1 MKRLLFLVEGDPK
14 DLSNFSG
21 IPYFFTRAL
30 REHLAKLNIELE
42 LIETSYLLNVE
53 ELLLC
58 LDQLR
63 QGRLVAE
70 LMPHVQ
76 AELRQRKLEFPINNE
91 LFLQAQECK
100 VSSAA
105 ALRIYYSRISEHM
118 NSILS
123 GISRAGDAILSQNHF
138 YPYVGSNQSVY
149 YFLDASLVDFYFNER
164 FGAVQD
170 RQEKRDLESVY
181 VDMER
186 EVLRNARRLFC
197 FSSALKDDLRDRWL
211 IPEEKFTVI
220 GGGVNLELF
229 PEPLLRSASSIF
241 NLFFVGLDFER
252 KGGHVLIEAMEI
264 LLGEPVNLTIVT
276 RLKRL
281 AGISVPDNVVVL
293 PAGDKKYLDSLY
305 RSADA
310 FVFPTLFEPFG
321 LVITEAMAYSLPV
334 ISTRVFAIPE
344 ILGTDNSSLLIE
356 PGDAKS
362 LAEGIRF
369 LLKHPDIRSRI
380 GKRNFLRAQKNFQWS
395 IVANK
400 LVTRS
405 LSDSLAVE
413 TVKQ

>member
-30 REHLAKLNIELE
+30 GEHLAKLNIELE

-63 QGRLVAE
+63 EGRLVAE

-91 LFLQAQECK
+91 LFLRAQACK
-100 VSSAA
+100 INSAA

-118 NSILS
+118 NSILT
-123 GISRAGDAILSQNHF
+123 GISRVGDVILSQNHF
-138 YPYVGSNQSVY
+138 YPYIGRDQSVY

-164 FGAVQD
+164 FGVVQG

-186 EVLRNARRLFC
+186 EVLRSARRLFC
-197 FSSALKDDLRDRWL
+197 FSSALKDHLRDRWL

-220 GGGVNLELF
+220 GGGVNLECF
-229 PEPLLRSASSIF
+229 PEPLLRNASSIF
-241 NLFFVGLDFER
+241 NILFVGLDFER
-252 KGGHVLIEAMEI
+252 KGGHVLLEAMEI
-264 LLGEPVNLTIVT
+264 LRSEPVNLKIVT
-276 RLKRL
+276 RLKQL
-281 AGISVPDNVVVL
+281 AGISVPDNVIVL

-334 ISTRVFAIPE
+334 ISTSVFAIPE

-400 LVTRS
+400 LVTRT